1 MILIDEAAAAGL
13 AAKAS
18 KSGVSIDTLKKVYR
32 RGVAAWN
39 SGHRPGTTPQQWG
52 MARVNSYITKG
63 KGTYHGADKDLREA
77 SVPKD
82 PESGLPKKYVA
93 GLSPST
99 AKARAAHFN
108 KANKLSDRNP
118 AAYKLAPGDK
128 MSKTKESIHTKKFRQ
143 MFGEAKDAREYGYEG
158 DMAMS
163 QLKAIM
169 QHAEQLHDL
178 LEPDTD
184 LPEWVQSKI
193 TLAYDYIQTAA
204 DYMATELDE
213 EADLHEMKTV
223 TNRSRSYAHGVIV
236 GGQLHAYKKWPGGL
250 HQPWHGPLT
259 DRKFNSRA
267 EMRAA
272 MEKHPAYNS
281 SLNEEVESID
291 ELSKGL
297 VNRYMDKNYQDR
309 KRLASGLWYPKGEAG
324 ATEKQKKDSAK
335 LGKRLASDYLA
346 HKKANPET
354 WAKNNP
360 PHLRAGDKP
369 ARVNATE
376 EMSPQ
381 EAHYRKHGFYS
392 YALKAPTPDEAIGHA
407 MNTITAKYAKSKPAK
422 RTAGSVKEEA
432 LSEENT
438 QKIVAVKGNP
448 TGNRYEMHTR
458 MAGEPSEYSAIIK
471 THQNGKHIK
480 NQWGG
485 YPMLRTGKTDYVK
498 KHFDKLSEE
507 AAANCAGG
515 GNVAGIG
522 VGPDGEPGVG
532 KRKKN
537 PVITNMLKR
546 RSALNVIGG
555 GKQGQ

>member
-108 KANKLSDRNP
+108 KADKLSDRNP

-158 DMAMS
+158 EMAMS

-169 QHAEQLHDL
+169 RHAEQLHDL

-213 EADLHEMKTV
+213 EAE
-223 TNRSRSYAHGVIV
+223 
-236 GGQLHAYKKWPGGL
+236 Q
-250 HQPWHGPLT
+250 
-259 DRKFNSRA
+259 
-267 EMRAA
+267 
-272 MEKHPAYNS
+272 
-281 SLNEEVESID
+281 ID

-335 LGKRLASDYLA
+335 LDKRFASNYLA
-346 HKKANPET
+346 FKKANPET

-392 YALKAPTPDEAIGHA
+392 YALKAPTPADAIGHA

-422 RTAGSVKEEA
+422 RTAGSVK
-432 LSEENT
+432 
-438 QKIVAVKGNP
+438 
-448 TGNRYEMHTR
+448 
-458 MAGEPSEYSAIIK
+458 
-471 THQNGKHIK
+471 
-480 NQWGG
+480 
-485 YPMLRTGKTDYVK
+485 
-498 KHFDKLSEE
+498 EE

-537 PVITNMLKR
+537 PVIANMLKR

>member
-108 KANKLSDRNP
+108 KADKLSDRNP

-163 QLKAIM
+163 QLKGVM
-169 QHAEQLHDL
+169 MHAKQLHDM

-213 EADLHEMKTV
+213 E
-223 TNRSRSYAHGVIV
+223 
-236 GGQLHAYKKWPGGL
+236 
-250 HQPWHGPLT
+250 
-259 DRKFNSRA
+259 
-267 EMRAA
+267 
-272 MEKHPAYNS
+272 
-281 SLNEEVESID
+281 
-291 ELSKGL
+291 
-297 VNRYMDKNYQDR
+297 
-309 KRLASGLWYPKGEAG
+309 
-324 ATEKQKKDSAK
+324 
-335 LGKRLASDYLA
+335 
-346 HKKANPET
+346 
-354 WAKNNP
+354 
-360 PHLRAGDKP
+360 
-369 ARVNATE
+369 
-376 EMSPQ
+376 MSPQ
-381 EAHYRKHGFYS
+381 EAYHRKHGYYS
-392 YALKAPTPDEAIGHA
+392 YKLKAPSVDDAIGHA
-407 MNTITAKYAKSKPAK
+407 MNTITAKYGKGKKATP
-422 RTAGSVKEEA
+422 VKEE
-432 LSEENT
+432 T
-438 QKIVAVKGNP
+438 
-448 TGNRYEMHTR
+448 
-458 MAGEPSEYSAIIK
+458 
-471 THQNGKHIK
+471 
-480 NQWGG
+480 
-485 YPMLRTGKTDYVK
+485 
-498 KHFDKLSEE
+498 
-507 AAANCAGG
+507 AANCAGG
-515 GNVAGIG
+515 GKVAGIG

-532 KRKKN
+532 KRKKSA
-537 PVITNMLKR
+537 VIADMLKR
-546 RSALNVIGG
+546 RSAANVIG
-555 GKQGQ
+555 K